1 MTTSGIIS
9 VSSFLVTCCLTVI
22 PLCALV
28 IYVGVQRTG
37 ITASH
42 SDHFAYHTVIN
53 TFVSFAAVTLLGCGV
68 IAALDFMA
76 IVGLFIFCAST
87 FLFMLFDTLTCVER
101 YVAVIHPITYR
112 NLKNVKGVT
121 IRNVAI
127 GCTWLLSF
135 SLTNFMVVKSQ
146 SLIIHIFMSV
156 TVSCIAVVFFC
167 SLRVLYVLVRPGPG
181 KVGGAKQQVDQAK
194 LRAFYTIVTILVAL
208 LVRFG
213 TNALLSSFY
222 TLAVQTEDSKCHL
235 MFCVVWMNLLGIVV
249 QPLLFLQRAG
259 WFVCCKS
266 KN

>member
-1 MTTSGIIS
+1 M
-9 VSSFLVTCCLTVI
+9 
-22 PLCALV
+22 
-28 IYVGVQRTG
+28 
-37 ITASH
+37 
-42 SDHFAYHTVIN
+42 
-53 TFVSFAAVTLLGCGV
+53 TLLGCGV
-68 IAALDFMA
+68 IAGLDLMA
-76 IVGLFIFCAST
+76 FVGLFIFCAST

-112 NLKNVKGVT
+112 NLKHVKGVI

-135 SLTNFMVVKSQ
+135 SLTIFMIAESQ
-146 SLIIHIFMSV
+146 SLVVHIFMCV
-156 TVSCIAVVFFC
+156 TALCIAVVFFC

-181 KVGGAKQQVDQAK
+181 KVGVAKQQVDQAK
-194 LRAFYTIVTILVAL
+194 LRAFYTIATILVVL
-208 LVRFG
+208 LVRLG
-213 TNALLSSFY
+213 TDTLLSSFY